1 MLRPILNGLLDLVA
15 PVCCPGC
22 DHALEWGERGFC
34 SACAPLLDRLPP
46 GPALYAFGGPLADA
60 VRRFKYAARLDLV
73 EPLAALL
80 VHAAPLH
87 AGKVDAVVPLPL
99 HPSRLRE
106 RGFDQTALLAAPL
119 AAALGV
125 PLDTRRLR
133 RIRPTPP
140 QASLAEAQRE
150 ANVRGAFEATRDE
163 TRRRVLL
170 LDDVRTTGATLRSA
184 AGALH
189 RGGASQVRLMALA
202 GVVEGRL
209 PVARGSHL

>member
-1 MLRPILNGLLDLVA
+1 
-15 PVCCPGC
+15 
-22 DHALEWGERGFC
+22 
-34 SACAPLLDRLPP
+34 
-46 GPALYAFGGPLADA
+46 
-60 VRRFKYAARLDLV
+60 
-73 EPLAALL
+73 
-80 VHAAPLH
+80 
-87 AGKVDAVVPLPL
+87 PLPL

-189 RGGASQVRLMALA
+189 RAGASQVRLMALA